1 MGILGKIVSTA
12 SQLVTAKGTGEK
24 ITGSVGN
31 AISNK
36 MISKCEEELKVLEI
50 SFEVKKQEYLKK
62 KEKLQP
68 KAQQGDRGAI
78 KKLQNLENEFKIVLI
93 EYEGNKRVILAK
105 QPILE
110 ERHKNISKEQLLEN
124 ALVGEGCNQ
133 EKIEPTVKCEKC
145 GHTSPKGIKFCSN
158 CGAEIITKVFCT
170 NCGEELSPT
179 NKFCSRCG
187 HEK

>member
-1 MGILGKIVSTA
+1 MM
-12 SQLVTAKGTGEK
+12 Q
-24 ITGSVGN
+24 
-31 AISNK
+31 
-36 MISKCEEELKVLEI
+36 
-50 SFEVKKQEYLKK
+50 
-62 KEKLQP
+62 
-68 KAQQGDRGAI
+68 I